1 MKFSALAVSSVFAA
15 SSAFAG
21 FIPGATQVLTA
32 SGIGGTDSYLVS
44 GNSWTITFTF
54 DGDLAQSSLD
64 GDFGNWTMTLT
75 GTNGTTWSKS
85 RSETDGG
92 MFKNVWGGREYTV
105 MLGDGTD
112 STGSLTP
119 TPTVLTLMY
128 TASKTGTVWNSLGNA
143 LENSA
148 GSPAMGKLTIANDNG
163 GTESGVI
170 SGAFTVPAPGAAAL
184 VGLAGLIVSRR
195 RV

>member
-1 MKFSALAVSSVFAA
+1 MKFSALAISSVFAA

-21 FIPGATQVLTA
+21 FIPGAAQVLTA
-32 SGIGGTDSYLVS
+32 SGIGGTGSYNQ
-44 GNSWTITFTF
+44 GTSWTVTFTF

-64 GDFGNWTMTLT
+64 GDFGNWTMTAT
-75 GTNGTTWSKS
+75 DTNGTTWSKS

-92 MFKNVWGGREYTV
+92 MFKNVSGGRVYTV
-105 MLGDGTD
+105 MLGDGSGGNGT
-112 STGSLTP
+112 LNP

-148 GSPAMGKLTIANDNG
+148 GSPVMGKLTIANDVA
-163 GTESGVI
+163 GTEGVI
-170 SGAFTVPAPGAAAL
+170 AGAFTVPAPGAAAL
-184 VGLAGLIVSRR
+184 LGLAGLIARR
-195 RV
+195 RRN

>member
-54 DGDLAQSSLD
+54 DGDLAQSSLI
-64 GDFGNWTMTLT
+64 GDFGNWTMTVT

-92 MFKNVWGGREYTV
+92 MFKNVSGGRMYTV
-105 MLGDGTD
+105 LLGDGVGGNGT
-112 STGSLTP
+112 LNP

-128 TASKTGTVWNSLGNA
+128 TASKTGTVWNTLGNA
-143 LENSA
+143 LEKSA
-148 GSPAMGKLTIANDNG
+148 GNMNKGMLTIANDVSG
-163 GTESGVI
+163 SAGVI
-170 SGAFTVPAPGAAAL
+170 AGAFTVPAPGAAAL
-184 VGLAGLIVSRR
+184 VGLAALIVSRR

>member
-1 MKFSALAVSSVFAA
+1 MKFSALAISSVFAA

-32 SGIGGTDSYLVS
+32 SGIAGTDSYNQ
-44 GNSWTITFTF
+44 GTSWTVTFTF
-54 DGDLAQSSLD
+54 DGELAQSSLN
-64 GDFGNWTMTLT
+64 GDFGNWTMTVT

-92 MFKNVWGGREYTV
+92 TFKNIAGGRVFTV
-105 MLGDGTD
+105 MLSDGSD
-112 STGSLTP
+112 STGTLAP
-119 TPTVLTLMY
+119 TPTVLSLKY
-128 TASKTGTVWNSLGNA
+128 TAAKSGTAWNTLGQA

-148 GSPAMGKLTIANDNG
+148 DNVTKGMLTIANDVS
-163 GTESGVI
+163 GTEGVI
-170 SGAFTVPAPGAAAL
+170 AGAFTVPAPGAAAL

-195 RV
+195 RA

>member
-1 MKFSALAVSSVFAA
+1 MKFSALAISSVFAA

-32 SGIGGTDSYLVS
+32 SGIAGTGSYNQ
-44 GNSWTITFTF
+44 GTSWTVTFTF
-54 DGDLAQSSLD
+54 DGELAQSSLN
-64 GDFGNWTMTLT
+64 GDFGNWTMTVT

-92 MFKNVWGGREYTV
+92 TFKNIAGGRVFTV
-105 MLGDGTD
+105 MLSDGSD
-112 STGSLTP
+112 STGTLAP
-119 TPTVLTLMY
+119 TPTVLSLKY
-128 TASKTGTVWNSLGNA
+128 TAAKSGTAWNTLGQA

-148 GSPAMGKLTIANDNG
+148 DNVTKGMLTIANDVS
-163 GTESGVI
+163 GTEGVI
-170 SGAFTVPAPGAAAL
+170 AGAFTVPAPGAAAL

-195 RV
+195 RA

>member
-1 MKFSALAVSSVFAA
+1 MKFSALAISSVFAA

-32 SGIGGTDSYLVS
+32 SGIGGTGSYLVS

-64 GDFGNWTMTLT
+64 GDFGNWTMTVT

-92 MFKNVWGGREYTV
+92 TFKNITNGRIFTV
-105 MLGDGTD
+105 MLGDGSD
-112 STGSLTP
+112 STGTLAP
-119 TPTVLTLMY
+119 MPTVLSLKY
-128 TASKTGTVWNSLGNA
+128 TASKTSAAWNSLGQA

-148 GSPAMGKLTIANDNG
+148 GDGTKGMLTIANDVAG
-163 GTESGVI
+163 SAGVI
-170 SGAFTVPAPGAAAL
+170 AGAFTVPAPGAAAL
-184 VGLAGLIVSRR
+184 VGLAALIVSRR
-195 RV
+195 RA

>member
-1 MKFSALAVSSVFAA
+1 MKFSALAISSVFAA

-32 SGIGGTDSYLVS
+32 SGIAGTGSYNQ
-44 GNSWTITFTF
+44 GTSWTVTFTF
-54 DGDLAQSSLD
+54 DGELAQSSLN
-64 GDFGNWTMTLT
+64 GDFGNWTMTVT

-92 MFKNVWGGREYTV
+92 TFKNVSGGRMYTV
-105 MLGDGTD
+105 MLGDGAD

-128 TASKTGTVWNSLGNA
+128 TASKTGTVWNTLGNA

-148 GSPAMGKLTIANDNG
+148 GNAMKGKLTIANDVS
-163 GTESGVI
+163 GTEGVI
-170 SGAFTVPAPGAAAL
+170 AGAFTVPAPGAAAL

-195 RV
+195 RA

>member
-1 MKFSALAVSSVFAA
+1 MKFSALAISSVFAA

-32 SGIGGTDSYLVS
+32 SGIGGTGSYLVS
-44 GNSWTITFTF
+44 GNSWTVTFTF
-54 DGDLAQSSLD
+54 DGDLTQSSLD
-64 GDFGNWTMTLT
+64 GDFGNWTMTVT

-92 MFKNVWGGREYTV
+92 MFMNVSGGRMYTV
-105 MLGDGTD
+105 MLGDGSGGNGT
-112 STGSLTP
+112 LNP

-128 TASKTGTVWNSLGNA
+128 TASMTGTVWNTLGNA

-148 GSPAMGKLTIANDNG
+148 GSPVMGKLTIANDVT
-163 GTESGVI
+163 GTEGVI
-170 SGAFTVPAPGAAAL
+170 AGAFTVPAPGAAAL
-184 VGLAGLIVSRR
+184 LGLAGLIGRR
-195 RV
+195 RRN

>member
-1 MKFSALAVSSVFAA
+1 MKFSALAISSVVAA

-32 SGIGGTDSYLVS
+32 SGIAGTGSYNQ
-44 GNSWTITFTF
+44 GTSWTVTFAF
-54 DGDLAQSSLD
+54 DGELAQSSLD
-64 GDFGNWTMTLT
+64 GDFGNWTMTVIN
-75 GTNGTTWSKS
+75 GNGTTWSKS

-92 MFKNVWGGREYTV
+92 MFKNVSGGRMYTV
-105 MLGDGTD
+105 MLGDGVGGNGT
-112 STGSLTP
+112 LNP

-128 TASKTGTVWNSLGNA
+128 TASKTGTVWNTLGNA
-143 LENSA
+143 LENSE
-148 GSPAMGKLTIANDNG
+148 GNAMKGKLTIANDVS
-163 GTESGVI
+163 GTEGVI
-170 SGAFTVPAPGAAAL
+170 AGAFTVPAPGAAAL

>member
-1 MKFSALAVSSVFAA
+1 MKFSALAISSVFAA

-32 SGIGGTDSYLVS
+32 SGIGGTGSYNR
-44 GNSWTITFTF
+44 GTSWTVTFTF
-54 DGDLAQSSLD
+54 DGELAQSSLN
-64 GDFGNWTMTLT
+64 GDFGNWTMTVT

-92 MFKNVWGGREYTV
+92 MFKNVSGGRMYTV

-184 VGLAGLIVSRR
+184 VGLAALIVSRR

>member
-1 MKFSALAVSSVFAA
+1 MKFSALAISSVFAA

-32 SGIGGTDSYLVS
+32 SGIAGTDSYNQ
-44 GNSWTITFTF
+44 GTSWTVTFTF
-54 DGDLAQSSLD
+54 DGELAQSSLN
-64 GDFGNWTMTLT
+64 GDFGNWTMTVT

-92 MFKNVWGGREYTV
+92 TFKNIAGGRVFTV
-105 MLGDGTD
+105 MLSDGSD
-112 STGSLTP
+112 STGTLAP
-119 TPTVLTLMY
+119 TPTVLSLKY
-128 TASKTGTVWNSLGNA
+128 TAAKLGTAWNTLGQA

-148 GSPAMGKLTIANDNG
+148 DNVTKGMLTIANDVS
-163 GTESGVI
+163 GTEGVI
-170 SGAFTVPAPGAAAL
+170 AGAFTVPAPGAAAL

-195 RV
+195 RA

>member
-1 MKFSALAVSSVFAA
+1 MKFSALAISSVFAA

-32 SGIGGTDSYLVS
+32 SGIAGDGSYNQGT
-44 GNSWTITFTF
+44 SWTVTFTF

-64 GDFGNWTMTLT
+64 GDFGNWTMTVT
-75 GTNGTTWSKS
+75 GTDGTTWSKS

-92 MFKNVWGGREYTV
+92 MFKNVSGGRMYTV
-105 MLGDGTD
+105 MLGDGAD

-128 TASKTGTVWNSLGNA
+128 TASKTGTVWNTLGQA

-148 GSPAMGKLTIANDNG
+148 GNAMKGKLTIANDVSG
-163 GTESGVI
+163 SEGVI
-170 SGAFTVPAPGAAAL
+170 AGAFTVPAPGAAAL

>member
-1 MKFSALAVSSVFAA
+1 MKFSALAISSVFAA

-32 SGIGGTDSYLVS
+32 SGISGTGSYNQ
-44 GNSWTITFTF
+44 GTSWTVTFTF

-64 GDFGNWTMTLT
+64 GDFGNWTMTVT

-92 MFKNVWGGREYTV
+92 MFMNVSGGRMYTV

>member
-1 MKFSALAVSSVFAA
+1 MKFSALAISSVFAA

-32 SGIGGTDSYLVS
+32 SGIAGDGSYEVS

-54 DGDLAQSSLD
+54 DGDLAQSSLN
-64 GDFGNWTMTLT
+64 GDFGNWTMTVT

-92 MFKNVWGGREYTV
+92 TFKNVSGGRMYTV
-105 MLGDGTD
+105 MLGDGAD

-128 TASKTGTVWNSLGNA
+128 TASKTGAVWNTLGNA

-148 GSPAMGKLTIANDNG
+148 GNAMKGKLTIANDVS
-163 GTESGVI
+163 GTEGVI
-170 SGAFTVPAPGAAAL
+170 AGAFTVPAPGAAAL

-195 RV
+195 RA

>member
-1 MKFSALAVSSVFAA
+1 MKFSALAISSVFAA

-21 FIPGATQVLTA
+21 FIPGAPQVLTA
-32 SGIGGTDSYLVS
+32 AGIAGTGSYNQ
-44 GNSWTITFTF
+44 GTSWTVTFTF
-54 DGDLAQSSLD
+54 DGELAQSSLN
-64 GDFGNWTMTLT
+64 GDFGNWTMTVT

-92 MFKNVWGGREYTV
+92 TFKNVSGGRMYTV
-105 MLGDGTD
+105 MLGDGAD

-128 TASKTGTVWNSLGNA
+128 TASKTGTVWNTLGNA

-148 GSPAMGKLTIANDNG
+148 GNAMKGKLTIANDVS
-163 GTESGVI
+163 GTEGVI
-170 SGAFTVPAPGAAAL
+170 AGAFTVPAPGAAAL

-195 RV
+195 RA

>member
-1 MKFSALAVSSVFAA
+1 
-15 SSAFAG
+15 
-21 FIPGATQVLTA
+21 
-32 SGIGGTDSYLVS
+32 VS
-44 GNSWTITFTF
+44 G
-54 DGDLAQSSLD
+54 
-64 GDFGNWTMTLT
+64 
-75 GTNGTTWSKS
+75 
-85 RSETDGG
+85 
-92 MFKNVWGGREYTV
+92 GRMYTV
-105 MLGDGTD
+105 MLGDGSGGNGT
-112 STGSLTP
+112 LNP

-128 TASKTGTVWNSLGNA
+128 TASKTGTVWNTLGNA

-148 GSPAMGKLTIANDNG
+148 GNTDKGMLTIANDNG

>member
-1 MKFSALAVSSVFAA
+1 MKFSALAISSVFAA

-32 SGIGGTDSYLVS
+32 SGIAGTGSYNQ
-44 GNSWTITFTF
+44 GTSWTVTFTF

-64 GDFGNWTMTLT
+64 GDFGNWTMTVT

-92 MFKNVWGGREYTV
+92 SFKNVTGGRMYTV
-105 MLGDGTD
+105 MLGDGSGGNGTL
-112 STGSLTP
+112 SP

-128 TASKTGTVWNSLGNA
+128 TASKSSGTVWNTLGSA
-143 LENSA
+143 LESSA
-148 GSPAMGKLTIANDNG
+148 GSATKGKLTIANDTT
-163 GTESGVI
+163 GTEGVI
-170 SGAFTVPAPGAAAL
+170 TGAFTVPAPGAAAL

>member
-1 MKFSALAVSSVFAA
+1 MKFSALAISSVFAA

-32 SGIGGTDSYLVS
+32 SGIGGTGSYLVS

-54 DGDLAQSSLD
+54 DGDLTQSSLN
-64 GDFGNWTMTLT
+64 GDFGNWTMTVT

-92 MFKNVWGGREYTV
+92 TFKNIAGGRVFTV
-105 MLGDGTD
+105 MLSDGSD
-112 STGSLTP
+112 STGTLAPS
-119 TPTVLTLMY
+119 PTVLSLKY
-128 TASKTGTVWNSLGNA
+128 TATKTGTVWNTLGAA

-148 GSPAMGKLTIANDNG
+148 DNG
-163 GTESGVI
+163 TKGMLSISNDVAGSEGVI
-170 SGAFTVPAPGAAAL
+170 AGAFTVPAPGAAAL
-184 VGLAGLIVSRR
+184 VGLAGLIMSRR
-195 RV
+195 RA

>member
-1 MKFSALAVSSVFAA
+1 MKFSALAISSVFAA

-32 SGIGGTDSYLVS
+32 SGIGGTGSYLVS
-44 GNSWTITFTF
+44 GNSWTVTFTF
-54 DGDLAQSSLD
+54 DGDLTQSSLD
-64 GDFGNWTMTLT
+64 GDFGNWTMTVT
-75 GTNGTTWSKS
+75 GTDGTTWSKS

-92 MFKNVWGGREYTV
+92 MFKNMSGGRMYTV
-105 MLGDGTD
+105 MLGDGSGGNGT
-112 STGSLTP
+112 LNP
-119 TPTVLTLMY
+119 KPTVLTLMY

-148 GSPAMGKLTIANDNG
+148 GDAMKGKLTIANDVS
-163 GTESGVI
+163 GTEGVI
-170 SGAFTVPAPGAAAL
+170 AGAFTVPAPSAAAL

>member
-1 MKFSALAVSSVFAA
+1 MKFSALAISSVFAA

-32 SGIGGTDSYLVS
+32 SGIAGTGSYNQ
-44 GNSWTITFTF
+44 GTSWTVTFTF
-54 DGDLAQSSLD
+54 DGELAQSSLN
-64 GDFGNWTMTLT
+64 GDFGNWTMTVT

-92 MFKNVWGGREYTV
+92 TFKNVSGGRMYTV
-105 MLGDGTD
+105 MLGGGTD

-128 TASKTGTVWNSLGNA
+128 TASKTGTVWNTLGNA

-148 GSPAMGKLTIANDNG
+148 GNAMKGKLTIANDVS
-163 GTESGVI
+163 GTEGVI
-170 SGAFTVPAPGAAAL
+170 AGAFTVPAPGAAAL

-195 RV
+195 RA

>member
-32 SGIGGTDSYLVS
+32 SGIAGTGSYNQ
-44 GNSWTITFTF
+44 GTSWTVTFTF

-64 GDFGNWTMTLT
+64 GDFGNWTMTVT

-92 MFKNVWGGREYTV
+92 MFKNVSGGREYTV
-105 MLGDGTD
+105 MLGDGSGGNGT
-112 STGSLTP
+112 LNP
-119 TPTVLTLMY
+119 KPTVLTLMY
-128 TASKTGTVWNSLGNA
+128 TASKNVTGWNSLGNA

-148 GSPAMGKLTIANDNG
+148 GNALKGKLTIANDVS
-163 GTESGVI
+163 GTVGVI
-170 SGAFTVPAPGAAAL
+170 AGAFTVPAPGAAAL

>member
-1 MKFSALAVSSVFAA
+1 MKFSALAISSVFAA

-32 SGIGGTDSYLVS
+32 SGIAGTGSYNQ
-44 GNSWTITFTF
+44 GTSWTVTFTF
-54 DGDLAQSSLD
+54 DGELAQSSLN
-64 GDFGNWTMTLT
+64 GDFGNWTMTVT

-92 MFKNVWGGREYTV
+92 TFKNVSGGRMYTV
-105 MLGDGTD
+105 MLGDGAD

-128 TASKTGTVWNSLGNA
+128 TASKTGAVWNTLGNA

-148 GSPAMGKLTIANDNG
+148 GNAMKGKLTIANDVS
-163 GTESGVI
+163 GTEGVI
-170 SGAFTVPAPGAAAL
+170 AGAFTVPAPGAAAL

>member
-1 MKFSALAVSSVFAA
+1 MKFSALAISSVFAA

-32 SGIGGTDSYLVS
+32 SGIAGEGSYNKGT
-44 GNSWTITFTF
+44 SWTVTFTF
-54 DGDLAQSSLD
+54 DGELAQSSLD
-64 GDFGNWTMTLT
+64 GDFGNWTMTVT

-92 MFKNVWGGREYTV
+92 MFKNVSGGRMYTV

-184 VGLAGLIVSRR
+184 VGLAALIVSRR

>member
-1 MKFSALAVSSVFAA
+1 MKFSALAISSVFAA

-32 SGIGGTDSYLVS
+32 SGIAGTGSYNQ
-44 GNSWTITFTF
+44 GTSWTVTFTF
-54 DGDLAQSSLD
+54 DGELAQSSLD
-64 GDFGNWTMTLT
+64 GDFGNWTMTVT

-92 MFKNVWGGREYTV
+92 MFKNVSGGRMYTV

-128 TASKTGTVWNSLGNA
+128 TASKTGTVWNTLGNA
-143 LENSA
+143 LENSE
-148 GSPAMGKLTIANDNG
+148 GNAMKGKLTIANDVS
-163 GTESGVI
+163 GTEGVI
-170 SGAFTVPAPGAAAL
+170 AGAFTVPAPGAAAL

>member
-1 MKFSALAVSSVFAA
+1 MKFSALAISSVFAA

-32 SGIGGTDSYLVS
+32 SGIAGTGSYNQ
-44 GNSWTITFTF
+44 GTSWTVTFTF

-64 GDFGNWTMTLT
+64 GDFGNWTMTVT

-92 MFKNVWGGREYTV
+92 MFKNVSGGRMYTV

-128 TASKTGTVWNSLGNA
+128 TASKTGTVWNTLGNA
-143 LENSA
+143 LENSE
-148 GSPAMGKLTIANDNG
+148 GNAMKGKLTIANDVS
-163 GTESGVI
+163 GTEGVI
-170 SGAFTVPAPGAAAL
+170 AGAFTVPAPGAAAL

>member
-1 MKFSALAVSSVFAA
+1 MKFSALAISSVFAA

-32 SGIGGTDSYLVS
+32 SGIAGDGSYNQGT
-44 GNSWTITFTF
+44 SWTVTFTF

-64 GDFGNWTMTLT
+64 GDFGNWTMTVT
-75 GTNGTTWSKS
+75 GTNGATWSKS
-85 RSETDGG
+85 SSETDGG
-92 MFKNVWGGREYTV
+92 MFKNVSGGRMYTV
-105 MLGDGTD
+105 MLGDGAD

-128 TASKTGTVWNSLGNA
+128 TASKTGTVWNTLGQA

-148 GSPAMGKLTIANDNG
+148 GNAMKGKLTIANDVSG
-163 GTESGVI
+163 SEGVI
-170 SGAFTVPAPGAAAL
+170 AGAFTVPAPGAAAL

>member
-32 SGIGGTDSYLVS
+32 SGIAGEGSYNRGT
-44 GNSWTITFTF
+44 SWTVTFTF
-54 DGDLAQSSLD
+54 DGELAQSSLD
-64 GDFGNWTMTLT
+64 GDFGNWTMTVT

-92 MFKNVWGGREYTV
+92 MFKNVSGGRMYTV
-105 MLGDGTD
+105 MLGDGVGGNGTL
-112 STGSLTP
+112 SP

-128 TASKTGTVWNSLGNA
+128 TASKSVTGWNTLGNA
-143 LENSA
+143 LEKSA
-148 GSPAMGKLTIANDNG
+148 GNMDKGMLTIANDVS
-163 GTESGVI
+163 GTEGI
-170 SGAFTVPAPGAAAL
+170 IAGAFTVPAPGAAAL
-184 VGLAGLIVSRR
+184 VGLAALIVSRR

>member
-1 MKFSALAVSSVFAA
+1 MKFSALAISSVFAA

-32 SGIGGTDSYLVS
+32 SGIAGTDSYNQ
-44 GNSWTITFTF
+44 GTSWTVTFTF

-64 GDFGNWTMTLT
+64 GDFGNWTMTVT

-92 MFKNVWGGREYTV
+92 MFKNVSGGRLYTV
-105 MLGDGTD
+105 MLGDGVGGNGT
-112 STGSLTP
+112 LNP

-128 TASKTGTVWNSLGNA
+128 TASKTGNVWNTLGNA

-148 GSPAMGKLTIANDNG
+148 DNAIKGKLTIANDNG

-184 VGLAGLIVSRR
+184 VGLAGLIVARR

>member
-1 MKFSALAVSSVFAA
+1 MKFSALAISSVFAA

-32 SGIGGTDSYLVS
+32 SGIAGIGSYNQGT
-44 GNSWTITFTF
+44 SWTVTFTF
-54 DGDLAQSSLD
+54 DGDLAQSSLN
-64 GDFGNWTMTLT
+64 GDFGNWTMTVT

-92 MFKNVWGGREYTV
+92 MFKNVSGGRMYTV
-105 MLGDGTD
+105 MLGDGSGGNGT
-112 STGSLTP
+112 LNP

-128 TASKTGTVWNSLGNA
+128 TASKTGTVWNTLGNA

-148 GSPAMGKLTIANDNG
+148 GSPVMGKLTIANDNG

>member
-1 MKFSALAVSSVFAA
+1 MKFSALAISSVFAA

-32 SGIGGTDSYLVS
+32 SGIAGTGSYNQ
-44 GNSWTITFTF
+44 GTSWTVTFTF
-54 DGDLAQSSLD
+54 DGELAQSSLN
-64 GDFGNWTMTLT
+64 GDFGNWTMTVT

-92 MFKNVWGGREYTV
+92 TFKNVSGGRMYTV

-128 TASKTGTVWNSLGNA
+128 TASKTGTVWNTLGNA

-148 GSPAMGKLTIANDNG
+148 GNAMKGKLTIANDVS
-163 GTESGVI
+163 GTEGVI
-170 SGAFTVPAPGAAAL
+170 AGAFTVPAPGAAAL

>member
-1 MKFSALAVSSVFAA
+1 MKFSALAISSVFAA

-32 SGIGGTDSYLVS
+32 SGIAGTDSYNQ
-44 GNSWTITFTF
+44 GTSWTVTFTF
-54 DGDLAQSSLD
+54 DGELAQSSLN
-64 GDFGNWTMTLT
+64 GDFGNWTMTVT

-92 MFKNVWGGREYTV
+92 TFKNVSGGRMYTV
-105 MLGDGTD
+105 MLGDGAD

-128 TASKTGTVWNSLGNA
+128 TASKTGAVWNTLGNA

-148 GSPAMGKLTIANDNG
+148 GNAMKGKLTIANDVS
-163 GTESGVI
+163 GTEGVI
-170 SGAFTVPAPGAAAL
+170 AGAFTVPAPGAAAL

>member
-1 MKFSALAVSSVFAA
+1 MKFSALAISSVFAA

-32 SGIGGTDSYLVS
+32 SGIGGTGSYLVS
-44 GNSWTITFTF
+44 GNSWTVTFTF
-54 DGDLAQSSLD
+54 DGDLTQSSLD
-64 GDFGNWTMTLT
+64 GDFGNWTMTVT
-75 GTNGTTWSKS
+75 GTDGTTWSKS
-85 RSETDGG
+85 RYETDGG
-92 MFKNVWGGREYTV
+92 MFKNVSGGREYTV
-105 MLGDGTD
+105 MLGDGSGGNGT
-112 STGSLTP
+112 LNP

-148 GSPAMGKLTIANDNG
+148 GNAMKGKLTIANDVS
-163 GTESGVI
+163 GTEGVI
-170 SGAFTVPAPGAAAL
+170 AGAFTVPAPGAGAL

>member
-32 SGIGGTDSYLVS
+32 SGIAGEGSYNRGT
-44 GNSWTITFTF
+44 SWTVTFTF
-54 DGDLAQSSLD
+54 DGELAQSSLD
-64 GDFGNWTMTLT
+64 GDFGNWTMTVT

-92 MFKNVWGGREYTV
+92 TFKNITNGRIFTV
-105 MLGDGTD
+105 MLGDGSD
-112 STGSLTP
+112 SSGTLLP
-119 TPTVLTLMY
+119 TPTVLSLKY
-128 TASKTGTVWNSLGNA
+128 TASQTSAAWNSLGQA

-148 GSPAMGKLTIANDNG
+148 GDGAKGMLTIANDAAG
-163 GTESGVI
+163 SAGVI
-170 SGAFTVPAPGAAAL
+170 AGAFTVPAPGAAAL
-184 VGLAGLIVSRR
+184 VGLAALIVSRR

>member
-1 MKFSALAVSSVFAA
+1 MKFSALAISSVFAA

-32 SGIGGTDSYLVS
+32 SGIAGTDSYNQ
-44 GNSWTITFTF
+44 GTSWTVTFTF
-54 DGDLAQSSLD
+54 DGELAQSSLN
-64 GDFGNWTMTLT
+64 GDFGNWTMTVT

-92 MFKNVWGGREYTV
+92 TFKNVSGGRMYTV
-105 MLGDGTD
+105 MLGDGAD

-128 TASKTGTVWNSLGNA
+128 TASKTGAVWNTLGNA

-148 GSPAMGKLTIANDNG
+148 GNAMKGKLTIANDVS
-163 GTESGVI
+163 GTEGVI
-170 SGAFTVPAPGAAAL
+170 AGAFTVPAPGAAAL

-195 RV
+195 RA